1 MFQCVQVIYPFFP
14 YEIDV
19 WCISMAW
26 CKTKIVFPETT
37 LGRRIISILA
47 SFMFWYTRKRLETKI
62 IFFWKKCLVETSFS
76 SPFSVIHPSQFYLC
90 AMAPWCYVVVV
101 VHLRL
106 DLHIFPS
113 ELGPRTMD
121 HLWWHCHCRAFTFQW
136 LYSFHVAATCASC
149 MYEKGWNQPSWVD
162 LASFYNETYLIS
174 CPSPSLS
181 RPTTD
186 QLVERS
192 HLNTALLVSCWI
204 YIVYVWKESVP
215 IGHLTAEPT
224 NGSGA
229 IMIWLHYSEQFITL
243 FICPIYAGTVHTVAR
258 SGHSVFSGQFFRV
271 FF

>member
-1 MFQCVQVIYPFFP
+1 MIYSKAIGNKNHFFLKKMLGRNIIFITVFSDTSIP
-14 YEIDV
+14 ILSVCHGAMVLRGCGSPPTAWSAYLSLGIGTSHDGSSLMASSLSSIH
-19 WCISMAW
+19 ISM
-26 CKTKIVFPETT
+26 T
-37 LGRRIISILA
+37 
-47 SFMFWYTRKRLETKI
+47 
-62 IFFWKKCLVETSFS
+62 
-76 SPFSVIHPSQFYLC
+76 
-90 AMAPWCYVVVV
+90 
-101 VHLRL
+101 
-106 DLHIFPS
+106 
-113 ELGPRTMD
+113 
-121 HLWWHCHCRAFTFQW
+121 

-258 SGHSVFSGQFFRV
+258 SGHSVFSGQFFRFFFKFGLWIIKTKVLPENQIIDSSGNRTLGSV
-271 FF
+271 FGFFPNKLSKVF